1 MDSFKP
7 DYWQAFA
14 DGIGDDGSKEEVGGK
29 QVDEAEHQH
38 LQQQSHIRIQMFSCE
53 VFSSHIIIQKHW
65 FMEGSPQI

>member
-38 LQQQSHIRIQMFSCE
+38 LQQRSHVSIQMNHGWLTSNIVRENSC
-53 VFSSHIIIQKHW
+53 
-65 FMEGSPQI
+65 P